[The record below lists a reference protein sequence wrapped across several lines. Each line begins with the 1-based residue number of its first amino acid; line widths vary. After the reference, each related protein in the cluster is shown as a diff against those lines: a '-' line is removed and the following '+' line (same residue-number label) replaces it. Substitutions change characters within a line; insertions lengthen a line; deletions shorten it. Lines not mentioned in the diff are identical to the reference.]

1 MSVTQSGG
9 GYFFK
14 EEKGV
19 ISNNSPVPPLTLTGN
34 KVETAPC
41 YASNKNSDSFTCVKA
56 LLKKKGDIKQRKE
69 EEGGGG
75 DKKGK
80 KTQLLSARLEIYEE
94 RAQTTIKR
102 ISL

>member
-1 MSVTQSGG
+1 MMGVSVTQSGG

-69 EEGGGG
+69 EEGGG
-75 DKKGK
+75 KKGK
-80 KTQLLSARLEIYEE
+80 KLNY
-94 RAQTTIKR
+94 
-102 ISL
+102 